1 MKQTYRETPLHILQ
15 PAALFNFASQ
25 TFGFVTQSLGY
36 REPASYTDDDEDYG
50 RDIREK
56 DEETGLDMYSLSEVA
71 QHETFD
77 DCWIVLYDKVSHV
90 YNIFTNQWYFGVKI
104 GSNNFLKSN

>member
-1 MKQTYRETPLHILQ
+1 MKQTYGETPLHLLQ
-15 PAALFNFASQ
+15 PKALFNFASQ

-36 REPASYTDDDEDYG
+36 REPASYTTADEDDCLCQFDL
-50 RDIREK
+50 DIREK

-77 DCWIVLYDKVSHV
+77 DCWIVLFDKVSYAPSTLV
-90 YNIFTNQWYFGVKI
+90 DK
-104 GSNNFLKSN
+104 